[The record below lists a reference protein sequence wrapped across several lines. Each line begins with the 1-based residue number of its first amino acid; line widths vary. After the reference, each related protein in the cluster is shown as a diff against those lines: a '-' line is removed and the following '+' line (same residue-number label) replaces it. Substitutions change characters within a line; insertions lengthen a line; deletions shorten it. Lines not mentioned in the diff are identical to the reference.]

1 MPSNPAHDTVQL
13 MQTLQTRHPLKTWS
27 LVITFFGDTVLPRG
41 GTVPLAVVVAVLGAL
56 GIDAATVRAAVARLT
71 RDGWLV
77 RERRGRSSDYRLD
90 ARGRSTFADAEA
102 RIYAASEPDF
112 TGRWTFAVTHMGA
125 GAERNAVRDRLRT
138 LGFGALGNTVYVRP
152 VTDPE
157 QPGPELDGV
166 SYYDAQHANG
176 TDPAHLLATAYD
188 LPAIDT
194 HYRRFTNDFSALAA
208 TASSLHGVDAAALR
222 TLMIHEYRRALLRA
236 PQLPASL
243 SPLLAHRSPARE
255 LAAQL
260 YGQWLGPSEAWLDT
274 QHSAWLQAADDTVST
289 RFM

>member
-1 MPSNPAHDTVQL
+1 VCQAVISHHIGGPFSDPAMPSNPAHDTVQL

-152 VTDPE
+152 VTDPATFH
-157 QPGPELDGV
+157 PWP
-166 SYYDAQHANG
+166 
-176 TDPAHLLATAYD
+176 PPRHLVM
-188 LPAIDT
+188 
-194 HYRRFTNDFSALAA
+194 
-208 TASSLHGVDAAALR
+208 ASMR
-222 TLMIHEYRRALLRA
+222 
-236 PQLPASL
+236 PPC
-243 SPLLAHRSPARE
+243 ARC
-255 LAAQL
+255 
-260 YGQWLGPSEAWLDT
+260 
-274 QHSAWLQAADDTVST
+274 
-289 RFM
+289 